1 LPRAGAVRD
10 RRRWCGLR
18 RCQTEPM
25 DYLNGEPV
33 GVDALKALALTNF
46 GHFTTLRVDDGRV
59 KGLSLHLDRLAADCR
74 TVFDAALD
82 RARVRALLGQ
92 AVDGRTG
99 SLAVR
104 VTVFDPGL
112 GLARPGADAEPHLL
126 VTCRPVGGPP
136 APLRVTTVAYQREMP
151 EVKHVG
157 LFGQLAIR
165 RAAHR
170 AGADDALFVEPG
182 TDVLSEG
189 ATWNVGFVD
198 AQGHVVWPAARVL
211 PGVTMRLLQTVHTWQ
226 RRPVPRTELPRL
238 RAAFAT
244 NAAIGVRPLAAVD
257 DVPLD
262 TGHPLLDVLRQR
274 YRELPDDRL

>member
-1 LPRAGAVRD
+1 
-10 RRRWCGLR
+10 
-18 RCQTEPM
+18 M

-33 GVDALKALALTNF
+33 GVDELKALALTNF

-59 KGLSLHLDRLAADCR
+59 KGLSLHLDRLEADCR

-82 RARVRALLGQ
+82 RVRIRDLIRQ

-104 VTVFDPGL
+104 VTAFDPGL
-112 GLARPGADAEPHLL
+112 GVARPGVDAEPRLL
-126 VTCRPVGGPP
+126 VTCRPVGD
-136 APLRVTTVAYQREMP
+136 ASSPLRVTTVAYQRELP

-157 LFGQLAIR
+157 LFGQLAAR
-165 RAAHR
+165 RAAQR
-170 AGADDALFVEPG
+170 AGFDDALFTEPDTG
-182 TDVLSEG
+182 LLAEG
-189 ATWNVGFVD
+189 ATWNVAFID
-198 AQGHVVWPAARVL
+198 ARDRVVWPAARVL
-211 PGVTMRLLQTVHTWQ
+211 PGVTMRLLQAVHTWR
-226 RRPVPRTELPRL
+226 RRPVPRTELPEF

-262 TGHPLLDVLRQR
+262 TAHPMLDALRQR
-274 YRELPDDRL
+274 YLDLPDDRL

>member
-1 LPRAGAVRD
+1 
-10 RRRWCGLR
+10 
-18 RCQTEPM
+18 M

-126 VTCRPVGGPP
+126 VTCRPVGGPL

-165 RAAHR
+165 RAAQR

-226 RRPVPRTELPRL
+226 RRPVPRAELPQL

-262 TGHPLLDVLRQR
+262 TDHPLLDVLRQR
-274 YRELPDDRL
+274 YRELPDERL